1 MNDLNNKNE
10 KNYVK
15 NIYYHLKGLN
25 FDDSMEMN
33 YIFSFLGVVLLAT
46 GFFKGD
52 SLNDYLDFSFLI
64 LGQII
69 LFILIIHNVLR
80 INPAINKFIELRLT
94 KFFIIFYL
102 TSYLFYSRSQVEIEL
117 NNIFEVSGNTF
128 SYSLYFGS
136 IIYFIN
142 HLLSYYI
149 YLMYVI
155 LFIFVSNRID
165 LFLNQRHK
173 FTRLQLIFNSEN
185 YYFAIAIFLTVV
197 TFSMKENDVSRNALP
212 YKLYVIAKNLDFDV
226 KSKCDQIDSD
236 QSVVYLNANKDRIL
250 ISNKYI
256 FGDEEIISIYNF
268 MRDKNKSYKEFN
280 NFMNRGGLVFSERSC
295 HINKVP

>member
-1 MNDLNNKNE
+1 MNGLNNKNE
-10 KNYVK
+10 KNYLK

-33 YIFSFLGVVLLAT
+33 YIFSFLGIILLAT

-69 LFILIIHNVLR
+69 LFILIVYNFLR
-80 INPAINKFIELRLT
+80 VNPAINKFIELRLT
-94 KFFIIFYL
+94 KFFVIFYL

-117 NNIFEVSGNTF
+117 NNIFEVPGNTF
-128 SYSLYFGS
+128 GYSLYFGS

-142 HLLSYYI
+142 HFLSYYI
-149 YLMYVI
+149 YLLYFI
-155 LFIFVSNRID
+155 LFAFFSNRFD
-165 LFLNQRHK
+165 FFLNQRHK

-185 YYFAIAIFLTVV
+185 YYFVIAIFLTVV

-212 YKLYVIAKNLDFDV
+212 YKLYIIAKNLDFDV

-250 ISNKYI
+250 INNNYS

-268 MRDKNKSYKEFN
+268 MRDKNKDYKEFN
-280 NFMNRGGLVFSERSC
+280 NLMNSGGLIFAERSC
-295 HINKVP
+295 YINRVP